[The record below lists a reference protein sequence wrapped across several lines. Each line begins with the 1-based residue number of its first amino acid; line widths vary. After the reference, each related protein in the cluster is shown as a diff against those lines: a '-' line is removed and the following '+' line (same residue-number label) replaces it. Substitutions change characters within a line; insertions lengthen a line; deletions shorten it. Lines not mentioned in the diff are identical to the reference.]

1 MTVKE
6 LIEELSKFNP
16 DDEVTLHF
24 DPMNYDGTLRFFSEC
39 SDVFSGSDCVIIAE

>member
-16 DDEVTLHF
+16 NDEVKLHF
-24 DPMNYDGTLRFFSEC
+24 DPVCEDGTVTFFSEC
-39 SDVFSGSDCVIIAE
+39 TDVFNGDNCVIIAE

>member
-16 DDEVTLHF
+16 NDEVRLHF
-24 DPMNYDGTLRFFSEC
+24 DPMNDDGTLKFFSEC
-39 SDVFSGSDCVIIAE
+39 TDVFSGSDCVIIAE